1 MTALNRRAL
10 VGGLA
15 ASTLAF
21 SARAGTVTDTDV
33 IIIGAGVAGIS
44 AARQLQAASIRTL
57 ILESRDRIGGRVLTD
72 TQTLGHK
79 FDRGPY
85 WLHNK
90 ATNPLVPLAR
100 EAGIGL
106 FESSYEN
113 NNIFNQ
119 GALSTNPSWKDV
131 TEAAVAWEMRQLLP
145 FARLNDRALG
155 ATLPNPSPAQRH
167 LANIFAV
174 EMGEDP
180 SLVSLQGYYNLEAG
194 EDLIPSTGMGPLVQ
208 GLAGGLDIRLN
219 SPVSTLR
226 WDGAH
231 GVTAIGSF
239 GQVTAR
245 KVIITV
251 PTGVLAAGAIRFNPV
266 LPSAKQ
272 TALANLPMGA
282 LEKVA
287 MVLPA
292 PMPDLPEYTLSNSH
306 IQQGQYHALVSA
318 PDRAMITALIPGPV
332 SRALNA
338 EGAAALE
345 AFALDLLKN
354 VIGTNA
360 RVTALSST
368 NWQGDPLALG
378 SYPHQTVGHANARKI
393 YSQPVEDRLFFAGDG
408 GDDSLAV
415 TVGGAWRQGQKAAQI
430 IARQLGAKRR

>member
-1 MTALNRRAL
+1 MTAINRRTL
-10 VGGLA
+10 IGGLA
-15 ASTLAF
+15 ASTVAF
-21 SARAGTVTDTDV
+21 SVRAGTVTDTDV

-44 AARQLQAASIRTL
+44 AARQLTAAGVRT
-57 ILESRDRIGGRVLTD
+57 IIFEARDRIGGRVLTD
-72 TQTLGHK
+72 TQTLGRA

-85 WLHNK
+85 WLHSK

-106 FESSYEN
+106 VESSFKN
-113 NNIFNQ
+113 ANIFDQ
-119 GALSTNPSWKDV
+119 GAPSKNPSWKDAK
-131 TEAAVAWEMRQLLP
+131 EAFVAWEMRQLLP
-145 FARLNDRALG
+145 FARMNDRALG
-155 ATLPNPSPAQRH
+155 ATLPNPTPAQRH
-167 LANIFAV
+167 VANVFAV

-194 EDLIPSTGMGPLVQ
+194 EDLIPTGGMGPLIL
-208 GLAGGLDIRLN
+208 GLANGLEVRLS

-251 PTGVLAAGAIRFNPV
+251 PTGVLASGAIRFDPA
-266 LPSAKQ
+266 LPSDKQ
-272 TALANLPMGA
+272 TALSNLPMGA

-292 PMPDLPEYTLSNSH
+292 PMPDLPEYALSNSH
-306 IQQGQYHALVSA
+306 IQQGQYHALFVDPSKQ
-318 PDRAMITALIPGPV
+318 MITALIPGPV
-332 SRALNA
+332 SRALHA

-345 AFALDLLKN
+345 AFAMDVLKN
-354 VIGTNA
+354 VIGTQV
-360 RVTALSST
+360 RVQASSST

-415 TVGGAWRQGQKAAQI
+415 TVGGAWRQGQKTAQI

>member
-1 MTALNRRAL
+1 MTAINRRTL
-10 VGGLA
+10 IGGLA
-15 ASTLAF
+15 ASTVAF
-21 SARAGTVTDTDV
+21 SVRAGTVTDTDV

-44 AARQLQAASIRTL
+44 AARRLKAAGVRT
-57 ILESRDRIGGRVLTD
+57 IIFEARDRIGGRVLTD
-72 TQTLGHK
+72 TQTLGRA
-79 FDRGPY
+79 FDRGAY

-106 FESSYEN
+106 VESSFEN
-113 NNIFNQ
+113 GNIFNQ
-119 GALSTNPSWKDV
+119 GAPLINPSWNDV
-131 TEAAVAWEMRQLLP
+131 AEAAEALEMRQLP
-145 FARLNDRALG
+145 FARLKDQALG
-155 ATLPNPSPAQRH
+155 ATLPDPTPAQRH
-167 LANIFAV
+167 VANIFAV

-180 SLVSLQGYYNLEAG
+180 SFVSLQGYYNLEEG
-194 EDLIPSTGMGPLVQ
+194 EDLIPTGGMGPFIL
-208 GLAGGLDIRLN
+208 GLANGLEVRLS
-219 SPVSTLR
+219 SPVSSLR
-226 WDGAH
+226 WDDAH

-251 PTGVLAAGAIRFNPV
+251 PTGVLASGAIRFDPA

-292 PMPDLPEYTLSNSH
+292 PMPDLPEYALSNSH
-306 IQQGQYHALVSA
+306 IQQGQYHALFVDPSKH
-318 PDRAMITALIPGPV
+318 MITALIPGPV
-332 SRALNA
+332 SRALHR
-338 EGAAALE
+338 EGAVALE
-345 AFALDLLKN
+345 AFAMDLLKN
-354 VIGTNA
+354 VIGTQV
-360 RVTALSST
+360 RVQALSST

-415 TVGGAWRQGQKAAQI
+415 TVGGAWRQGQKTAQI
-430 IARQLGAKRR
+430 IARQFGAKRR

>member
-10 VGGLA
+10 VGALA

-57 ILESRDRIGGRVLTD
+57 ILEARDRIGGRVLTD

-113 NNIFNQ
+113 NSSFNQ

-251 PTGVLAAGAIRFNPV
+251 PTGVLAAGAIRFDPV
-266 LPSAKQ
+266 LPNAKQ

-368 NWQGDPLALG
+368 SWQGDPLALG

-408 GDDSLAV
+408 GNDSLAV

-430 IARQLGAKRR
+430 IARQLSNGRR

>member
-1 MTALNRRAL
+1 MTTLNRRAL

-21 SARAGTVTDTDV
+21 SVRAGTVTDTDV

-44 AARQLQAASIRTL
+44 AARQLQAAGIRTL
-57 ILESRDRIGGRVLTD
+57 ILEARDRIGGRVLTD

-106 FESSYEN
+106 VESSYEN
-113 NNIFNQ
+113 GNIFDQ

-131 TEAAVAWEMRQLLP
+131 TEAAVTWEMRQLLP

-155 ATLPNPSPAQRH
+155 ATLPNPTPAQRH
-167 LANIFAV
+167 VANIFAV

-251 PTGVLAAGAIRFNPV
+251 PTGVLAAGAIRFDPV

-292 PMPDLPEYTLSNSH
+292 PMPDFPEYTLSNRH
-306 IQQGQYHALVSA
+306 IQLGQYHALVSA

-345 AFALDLLKN
+345 AFAIDLLKN

>member
-1 MTALNRRAL
+1 MTSLNRRAL

-21 SARAGTVTDTDV
+21 PVRAGTVTDTDV
-33 IIIGAGVAGIS
+33 LIIGAGVAGIS
-44 AARQLQAASIRTL
+44 AARQLKAAGIRTL
-57 ILESRDRIGGRVLTD
+57 VLEARDRIGGRVLTD
-72 TQTLGHK
+72 TQTLGRT

-100 EAGIGL
+100 AAGIPL
-106 FESSYEN
+106 LESSYEDG
-113 NNIFNQ
+113 NIFDR
-119 GALSTNPSWKDV
+119 GLPSTTPSWK
-131 TEAAVAWEMRQLLP
+131 EATAAAMAWEARQLLP
-145 FARLNDRALG
+145 FARRNDRALG
-155 ATLPNPSPAQRH
+155 ATLPNPTPAQRH
-167 LANIFAV
+167 VANIFAV

-180 SLVSLQGYYNLEAG
+180 NLVSLQGYYDLEAG
-194 EDLIPSTGMGPLVQ
+194 EDLIPAPGMAPLVH

-231 GVTAIGSF
+231 GATAIGSF

-251 PTGVLAAGAIRFNPV
+251 PTGVLASGAIRFDPA
-266 LPSAKQ
+266 LPHAKQ

-287 MVLPA
+287 MVLP
-292 PMPDLPEYTLSNSH
+292 MPLPDFPEYALSNSH

-318 PDRAMITALIPGPV
+318 PDKAMITALIPGPV
-332 SRALNA
+332 SRALHL
-338 EGAAALE
+338 EGAGALE

-354 VIGTNA
+354 VIGTTA
-360 RVTALSST
+360 RVQASSST

-378 SYPHQTVGHANARKI
+378 SYPHQSIGHANARKI
-393 YSQPVEDRLFFAGDG
+393 YSEPIEDRLFFAGDG

-415 TVGGAWRQGQKAAQI
+415 TVGGAWRQGQKAAHI

>member
-1 MTALNRRAL
+1 MTILNRRAL
-10 VGGLA
+10 LGGLA
-15 ASTLAF
+15 ASSLVTNV
-21 SARAGTVTDTDV
+21 SAGTITDTDV

-44 AARQLQAASIRTL
+44 AARQLKAAGIRTL
-57 ILESRDRIGGRVLTD
+57 ILEARDRIGGRVLTD
-72 TQTLGHK
+72 TETLGHA

-100 EAGIGL
+100 QAGIGL
-106 FESSYEN
+106 IESSYEN
-113 NNIFNQ
+113 GGIFDK
-119 GALSTNPSWKDV
+119 GIPSTNPSWKDAN
-131 TEAAVAWEMRQLLP
+131 EAVVAWEMRQLLP
-145 FARLNDRALG
+145 LARLNDRALG
-155 ATLPNPSPAQRH
+155 ATLPNPTPAQRH
-167 LANIFAV
+167 VANIFAV

-194 EDLIPSTGMGPLVQ
+194 ADLIPATGMGPFVQ
-208 GLAGGLDIRLN
+208 GLAGGLNIRLN

-251 PTGVLAAGAIRFNPV
+251 PTGVLASGSIRFDPA
-266 LPSAKQ
+266 LPIAKQ

-287 MVLPA
+287 MVLPS
-292 PMPDLPEYTLSNSH
+292 PVPDLPEYALSNSH
-306 IQQGQYHALVSA
+306 IQQGQYHALVSS
-318 PDRAMITALIPGPV
+318 PNKRLMTALIPGPM
-332 SRALNA
+332 SRALHA
-338 EGAAALE
+338 EGANAIE
-345 AFALDLLKN
+345 AFALELLKN
-354 VIGTNA
+354 VIGSQAQVLA
-360 RVTALSST
+360 RSST

-378 SYPHQTVGHANARKI
+378 SYPHQTIGHANARKI

-408 GDDSLAV
+408 GDDPLAV
-415 TVGGAWRQGQKAAQI
+415 TVGGAWRQGQKAAQT
-430 IARQLGAKRR
+430 IARQLSTKRR